1 MFEQTFKNVDDT
13 QFNFGVVMNIGIPK
27 PPKRERTDDD
37 RAKYT
42 HDLEVVLNKHQK
54 ELRKETN
61 SSKNLLFA
69 WFNRLTNK
77 PELFWLDQEQDI
89 KLQGYVIT

>member
-1 MFEQTFKNVDDT
+1 
-13 QFNFGVVMNIGIPK
+13 
-27 PPKRERTDDD
+27 
-37 RAKYT
+37 
-42 HDLEVVLNKHQK
+42 VLNKHQK